1 MCIFE
6 PAEGEPDVLDLRP
19 EMTVLMPQID
29 PSNFIITGLNHYPNS
44 ALGDLVKNAHKYY
57 KATGNGFTLG
67 DENLFNNSEGNKSRQ
82 MSVHHK
88 EQARIGLF
96 NNQSSGK
103 LYSFM
108 VQGVCGSDIAS
119 SGYEFYNSSDPAN
132 GGYKKSFNYTCSTA
146 ACRPNFNTIEVSSFP
161 ISESVA
167 NHQAGDRKYVAA
179 NLFQNTNRKSFL
191 RHSVWVNLWNDFLVR
206 TQLGSALKNKD
217 EIIWSDNNLQSVV
230 SSYFPN
236 EVSAPPGYNN
246 QLRPCAQGETPHAGC
261 RDIVTNPYILPTP
274 MNDSSRIRNNS
285 FSTFIC

>member
-1 MCIFE
+1 
-6 PAEGEPDVLDLRP
+6 
-19 EMTVLMPQID
+19 
-29 PSNFIITGLNHYPNS
+29 
-44 ALGDLVKNAHKYY
+44 
-57 KATGNGFTLG
+57 
-67 DENLFNNSEGNKSRQ
+67 

-88 EQARIGLF
+88 EQGRIGLF

-108 VQGVCGSDIAS
+108 VQGVCGSQVAP

-132 GGYKKSFNYTCSTA
+132 AGYKKSFNYPCNTNLSTCI
-146 ACRPNFNTIEVSSFP
+146 RPTFNGVEVSSFP

-167 NHQAGDRKYVAA
+167 NHQAGDRKYVVPT
-179 NLFQNTNRKSFL
+179 FPQNTNRKSFL

-285 FSTFIC
+285 FSTFNC